1 MLGNCTVTS
10 IFLQRCMTHESLKS
24 DILQLVERYSA
35 ERWVTHA
42 FRPGIDSIRIAET
55 IFDAEEIAALVNVA
69 LDFALV
75 TGEQTDALEKALADY
90 IGVNYAMMTN
100 SGSSANLLA
109 VTALTSPLL
118 RERQLKPGD
127 EVITAA
133 ACFPT
138 TVNPIVQNGL
148 IPVFVDSTFP
158 SCNIDVAAVER
169 AITPRT
175 KAIMF
180 AHALGN
186 PADLDALQTL
196 VKKHHLWLVEDNCDA
211 LGSTYKG
218 KKTGSFSHL
227 STVSFYPAHHM
238 TTGEGGVVLT
248 DDPLLKKIVES
259 LRDWGRDCWCQ
270 PGKENTCGMR
280 FGWQWKNLPEG
291 YDHKYTYSHIGY
303 NMRMTDLQ
311 AAIGVAQMQK
321 LPSFVEKRMQNAKV
335 LRGTIADLEEFF
347 ILPTSLEGAEPS
359 WFGFPLTVR
368 NPARLDRIRVT
379 AALEKA
385 LIATRPLFA
394 GNIIKQ
400 PAYQHV
406 TYRIAGSLET
416 ADRIMRDTFWVG
428 IHPGLTEAHL
438 SYMAEHLHAICKESR
453 SKIPLV

>member
-1 MLGNCTVTS
+1 
-10 IFLQRCMTHESLKS
+10 MTHELLRSE
-24 DILQLVERYSA
+24 ILRLVEGYSA
-35 ERWVTHA
+35 ERWPAQT
-42 FRPGIDSIRIAET
+42 FRPGVDPIRIAEAV
-55 IFDAEEIAALVNVA
+55 FDARELSALVNIA

-75 TGEQTDALEKALADY
+75 TGEQTDALEKELAGY
-90 IGVNYAMMTN
+90 VGVQHAMLTN

-109 VTALTSPLL
+109 ITALTSPLL
-118 RERQLKPGD
+118 RERQLQPGD

-158 SCNIDVAAVER
+158 SCNIDVAAIER

-175 KAIMF
+175 KAVIL
-180 AHALGN
+180 AHTLGN
-186 PADLDALQTL
+186 PADLDALVSL
-196 VKKHHLWLVEDNCDA
+196 ADKHHLWLLEDNCDA
-211 LGSTYKG
+211 LGSLYKG
-218 KKTGSFSHL
+218 KKTGSFGHL

-248 DDPLLKKIVES
+248 NDPLLKKIVES
-259 LRDWGRDCWCQ
+259 LRDWGRDCWCK

-291 YDHKYTYSHIGY
+291 YDHKYTYSHVGY
-303 NMRMTDLQ
+303 NLRMTDMQ

-321 LPSFVEKRMQNAKV
+321 LPSFVEKRRHNAAV
-335 LRGTIADLEEFF
+335 LREKIQDLEEFF
-347 ILPTSLEGAEPS
+347 ILPTPLEDAEPS

-368 NPARLDRIRVT
+368 DPARLDRPRVT

-394 GNIIKQ
+394 GNIVHQ

-406 TYRIAGSLET
+406 QYRIAGLLEN
-416 ADRIMRDTFWVG
+416 ADRVMRDTFWIG

-438 SYMAEHLHAICKESR
+438 TYMADQLHVISTASH
-453 SKIPLV
+453 SVIPLHIV